1 MRDVSLAH
9 FRAPK
14 QRRSGSCSP
23 LQDRKGDSMTTTSQD
38 LERTKQ
44 RNQLSQARLLGLVNR
59 VRELGLLVVLL
70 LIILIVGIQAP
81 RFLSI
86 DNFEQIL
93 LSVAILAIVA
103 VGETLVVLTRNV
115 DLSVG
120 SMVGL
125 TAFVTAY
132 FFKQLPDS
140 NLLLGILLGC
150 ALGLVLGMING
161 LIVSFGRVPAIVATL
176 GTLYVYRGLVFVFAA
191 NTTSQINASDV
202 PGGYLALAT
211 TQILGI
217 PSLILIAAVI
227 AVIVGYFLHASQI
240 GRQLYAVGSNPDA
253 ANIIGI
259 RRDWLVFAAFA
270 ASGLLC
276 GLAGVLWGARFAT
289 VDSTNATGLELAVI
303 AAVVVGGVNIF
314 GGSGTI
320 LGVML
325 GAIVL
330 GTLQN
335 ALNILNVSQFWLQA
349 LYGAA
354 ILGAVVLDA
363 FITRWVQRTILS
375 RRKKA

>member
-1 MRDVSLAH
+1 
-9 FRAPK
+9 
-14 QRRSGSCSP
+14 
-23 LQDRKGDSMTTTSQD
+23 MTTTSQEV
-38 LERTKQ
+38 ERAKQ
-44 RNQLSQARLLGLVNR
+44 RSQANQARLLGLVSR
-59 VRELGLLVVLL
+59 VRELGLLIVLL
-70 LIILIVGIQAP
+70 FVILVVSVQAP
-81 RFLSI
+81 RFLSLG
-86 DNFEQIL
+86 NFEQIL
-93 LSVAILAIVA
+93 LSVAIIAIVA

-120 SMVGL
+120 SMVGV

-132 FFKQLPDS
+132 FFKQLPGS

-150 ALGLVLGMING
+150 ALGLALGMVNG

-176 GTLYVYRGLVFVFAA
+176 GTLYVYRGLVFIFSA
-191 NTTSQINASDV
+191 NTTSQVNASDV
-202 PGGYLALAT
+202 PASYLDLAT
-211 TQILGI
+211 TQIFGI
-217 PSLILIAAVI
+217 PALILIAAVI
-227 AVIVGYFLHASQI
+227 AIIVGYFLHASQP

-253 ANIIGI
+253 ANVIGI
-259 RRDWLVFAAFA
+259 RRDWLVFWAFA

-289 VDSTNATGLELAVI
+289 VDATAATGLELEVI

-320 LGVML
+320 LGAVL

-335 ALNILNVSQFWLQA
+335 ALNILNISQFWLQA
-349 LYGAA
+349 IYGAA
-354 ILGAVVLDA
+354 IIGAVVLDA
-363 FITRWVQRTILS
+363 FITRWVQRTILAR

>member
-1 MRDVSLAH
+1 
-9 FRAPK
+9 
-14 QRRSGSCSP
+14 
-23 LQDRKGDSMTTTSQD
+23 MTTTSQEV
-38 LERTKQ
+38 ERAKQ
-44 RNQLSQARLLGLVNR
+44 RSQVNQARLLGLVSR
-59 VRELGLLVVLL
+59 VRELGLLIVLL
-70 LIILIVGIQAP
+70 FVILVVGVQAP
-81 RFLSI
+81 RFVSL

-93 LSVAILAIVA
+93 LSIAILAIVA

-120 SMVGL
+120 STVGL

-132 FFKQLPDS
+132 FFKQLPGI

-150 ALGLVLGMING
+150 ALGLVLGMVNG

-176 GTLYVYRGLVFVFAA
+176 GTLYVYRGLVFIVAS

-202 PGGYLALAT
+202 PASYLALAT

-217 PSLILIAAVI
+217 PALILIAAVI
-227 AVIVGYFLHASQI
+227 AIIVGYFLHASQT

-253 ANIIGI
+253 ANMIGI
-259 RRDWLVFAAFA
+259 RRDWLVFGAFA

-289 VDSTNATGLELAVI
+289 VDATNASGLELQVI

-320 LGVML
+320 LGAML

-335 ALNILNVSQFWLQA
+335 ALNILDISQFWLQA
-349 LYGAA
+349 IYGAA
-354 ILGAVVLDA
+354 IIGAVVLDA
-363 FITRWVQRTILS
+363 FITRWVQRTLLS
-375 RRKKA
+375 RRKKV

>member
-1 MRDVSLAH
+1 MTAASQEVE
-9 FRAPK
+9 RAK
-14 QRRSGSCSP
+14 QR
-23 LQDRKGDSMTTTSQD
+23 SQAG
-38 LERTKQ
+38 
-44 RNQLSQARLLGLVNR
+44 QARLLGLVNR
-59 VRELGLLVVLL
+59 VRELGLLIVLL
-70 LIILIVGIQAP
+70 LIVLIVGIQAP

-120 SMVGL
+120 SVVGL

-132 FFKQLPDS
+132 FFKELPGS

-150 ALGLVLGMING
+150 ALGLVLGMVNG

-176 GTLYVYRGLVFVFAA
+176 GTLYAYRGLVFIVAS

-202 PGGYLALAT
+202 PSSYLALAT
-211 TQILGI
+211 TQIFGI
-217 PSLILIAAVI
+217 PTLILIAGVI
-227 AVIVGYFLHASQI
+227 AVIVGYFLHASQT
-240 GRQLYAVGSNPDA
+240 GRQLYAVGSNPEA

-335 ALNILNVSQFWLQA
+335 ALNILSVSQFWLQA

-354 ILGAVVLDA
+354 IIGAVVLDA

>member
-1 MRDVSLAH
+1 
-9 FRAPK
+9 
-14 QRRSGSCSP
+14 
-23 LQDRKGDSMTTTSQD
+23 MTTTSQEV
-38 LERTKQ
+38 ERAKQ
-44 RNQLSQARLLGLVNR
+44 RGQVNQARLLGFVSR

-86 DNFEQIL
+86 DNFVQIL
-93 LSVAILAIVA
+93 LSVAIIAIVA

-120 SMVGL
+120 SMVGF

-132 FFKQLPDS
+132 FFKQLPNS
-140 NLLLGILLGC
+140 NLLLGILVGC
-150 ALGLVLGMING
+150 GLGLVLGVVNG

-176 GTLYVYRGLVFVFAA
+176 GTLYAYRGLVFITAS
-191 NTTSQINASDV
+191 NTTSQVNASDV
-202 PGGYLALAT
+202 PTDYLALAT
-211 TQILGI
+211 TQIFGI
-217 PSLILIAAVI
+217 PALILIAVVI
-227 AVIVGYFLHASQI
+227 AIIVGYFLHASQT
-240 GRQLYAVGSNPDA
+240 GRQLYAVGSNPEA
-253 ANIIGI
+253 ANMIGI
-259 RRDWLVFAAFA
+259 RRDWLVFGAFA

-276 GLAGVLWGARFAT
+276 GLAGVLWGSRFAT
-289 VDSTNATGLELAVI
+289 VDATNATGLELQVI

-320 LGVML
+320 LGAVL

-335 ALNILNVSQFWLQA
+335 ALNILNISQFWLLA
-349 LYGAA
+349 IYGAA
-354 ILGAVVLDA
+354 IIGAVVLDA
-363 FITRWVQRTILS
+363 FITRWMQRTILS

>member
-1 MRDVSLAH
+1 
-9 FRAPK
+9 
-14 QRRSGSCSP
+14 
-23 LQDRKGDSMTTTSQD
+23 MTTTSQD
-38 LERTKQ
+38 VEQARQ
-44 RNQLSQARLLGLVNR
+44 PEQVSQARLYRLINR

-70 LIILIVGIQAP
+70 LIILFMGIQAP

-93 LSVAILAIVA
+93 LSIAILVIVA
-103 VGETLVVLTRNV
+103 VGETLVILTRNV

-120 SMVGL
+120 SMVGV

-132 FFKQLPDS
+132 FFKQLPDV

-150 ALGLVLGMING
+150 ALGLVLGIING

-176 GTLYVYRGLVFVFAA
+176 GTLYAYRGLVFVFAA
-191 NTTSQINASDV
+191 NTTSQVNASDV
-202 PGGYLALAT
+202 PTSYLALAT
-211 TQILGI
+211 TQIFGI
-217 PSLILIAAVI
+217 PALILIAAVI
-227 AVIVGYFLHASQI
+227 AIIVGYYLHASPT
-240 GRQLYAVGSNPDA
+240 GRQFYAIGSNPEA
-253 ANIIGI
+253 ASMIGI
-259 RRDWLVFAAFA
+259 RKDWLVFTTFA

-289 VDSTNATGLELAVI
+289 VDATNATGLELQVI

-320 LGVML
+320 LGAVL

-335 ALNILNVSQFWLQA
+335 ALNILNISQFWLQA
-349 LYGAA
+349 IYGAA
-354 ILGAVVLDA
+354 ILVAVILDA
-363 FITRWVQRTILS
+363 FITRWLQRTILT

>member
-1 MRDVSLAH
+1 
-9 FRAPK
+9 
-14 QRRSGSCSP
+14 
-23 LQDRKGDSMTTTSQD
+23 MTTTSQGRGVMD
-38 LERTKQ
+38 HARTDSS
-44 RNQLSQARLLGLVNR
+44 QLNQARLLGIVSR

-70 LIILIVGIQAP
+70 LIIVLVGIQVP

-93 LSVAILAIVA
+93 LSIAILAIVA

-120 SMVGL
+120 SMVGV

-132 FFKQLPDS
+132 FFKELPGI

-150 ALGLVLGMING
+150 ALGLFLGIVNG
-161 LIVSFGRVPAIVATL
+161 LIVSYGRVPAIVATL
-176 GTLYVYRGLVFVFAA
+176 GTLYVYRGLVFITAA
-191 NTTSQINASDV
+191 NTTSQVNAFDV
-202 PGGYLALAT
+202 PTSYLALAT

-217 PSLILIAAVI
+217 PALILIAAVI
-227 AVIVGYFLHASQI
+227 AVIVGYFLHASHF
-240 GRQLYAVGSNPDA
+240 GRQLYAVGSNPEA
-253 ANIIGI
+253 ATVIGI
-259 RRDWLVFAAFA
+259 RRDRLVFAAFS

-276 GLAGVLWGARFAT
+276 GLAGVLWGARYAT
-289 VDSTNATGLELAVI
+289 VDATNATGLELQVI

-320 LGVML
+320 LGAVL

-335 ALNILNVSQFWLQA
+335 ALNILNISQFWLQA
-349 LYGAA
+349 IYGAA
-354 ILGAVVLDA
+354 IILAVVLDA
-363 FITRWVQRTILS
+363 FITRWLQRTLAS

>member
-1 MRDVSLAH
+1 
-9 FRAPK
+9 
-14 QRRSGSCSP
+14 
-23 LQDRKGDSMTTTSQD
+23 MTTTSQEV
-38 LERTKQ
+38 ERAKLRSQ
-44 RNQLSQARLLGLVNR
+44 VNQARLLGLVNR
-59 VRELGLLVVLL
+59 VRELGLLIVLL
-70 LIILIVGIQAP
+70 LIVLIVGIQAP

-132 FFKQLPDS
+132 FFKQLPQS

-150 ALGLVLGMING
+150 VLGLVLGMVNG

-176 GTLYVYRGLVFVFAA
+176 GTLYVYRGLVFIAA
-191 NTTSQINASDV
+191 TNTTSQINASDV
-202 PGGYLALAT
+202 PSSYLALAT
-211 TQILGI
+211 TQVFGI
-217 PSLILIAAVI
+217 PALILIAAVI
-227 AVIVGYFLHASQI
+227 AIIVGYFLHASHT
-240 GRQLYAVGSNPDA
+240 GRQLYAVGSNPEA
-253 ANIIGI
+253 AKMIGI
-259 RRDWLVFAAFA
+259 RGGRLVFAAFA

-289 VDSTNATGLELAVI
+289 VDATNATGLELQVI

-314 GGSGTI
+314 GGSGSI
-320 LGVML
+320 QGAVL

-335 ALNILNVSQFWLQA
+335 ALNILNISQFWLQA
-349 LYGAA
+349 IYGAA
-354 ILGAVVLDA
+354 IILAVVLDA
-363 FITRWVQRTILS
+363 FITRWLQRTILS

>member
-1 MRDVSLAH
+1 
-9 FRAPK
+9 
-14 QRRSGSCSP
+14 
-23 LQDRKGDSMTTTSQD
+23 MTTTSKD
-38 LERTKQ
+38 VERARQ
-44 RNQLSQARLLGLVNR
+44 RSQMSQARLLGQVSR

-120 SMVGL
+120 SMVGV

-132 FFKQLPDS
+132 FFKQLPGT

-150 ALGLVLGMING
+150 ALGLILGIVNG

-176 GTLYVYRGLVFVFAA
+176 GTLYAYRGLVFIFAA
-191 NTTSQINASDV
+191 NTTSQVNASDV
-202 PGGYLALAT
+202 PTGYLALAT
-211 TQILGI
+211 TQIFGI
-217 PSLILIAAVI
+217 PALILIAAVI
-227 AVIVGYFLHASQI
+227 AIIVGYFLHASPP
-240 GRQLYAVGSNPDA
+240 GRQLYAVGSNPEA
-253 ANIIGI
+253 ANMIGI
-259 RRDWLVFAAFA
+259 RHDWLVFAAFA
-270 ASGLLC
+270 TSGLLC

-289 VDSTNATGLELAVI
+289 VDATNATGLELQVI

-320 LGVML
+320 LGAML

-335 ALNILNVSQFWLQA
+335 ALNILNISQFWLQA

-354 ILGAVVLDA
+354 IIGAVVLDA
-363 FITRWVQRTILS
+363 FITRWLQRAIRS